1 MSHERGYRYWIET
14 DPKWK
19 PLDYAVL
26 GNLPRPPPKP
36 DPVDRCLE
44 IDVHCPLADY
54 DFPCFGGTEKCIRLF
69 G

>member
-1 MSHERGYRYWIET
+1 
-14 DPKWK
+14 
-19 PLDYAVL
+19 LDYAVL